1 MRQNAV
7 SPILRELVRL
17 IEAGSINSDNFS
29 WENVISLCGDMTHAY
44 GKNLK
49 NALAKQNQSGNLA
62 MNLQSFCDTI
72 MGMRTPNLTLAI
84 LCNSISQYLAKN
96 PPPTR

>member
-1 MRQNAV
+1 MRQKAV

-29 WENVISLCGDMTHAY
+29 WENVIPLCGDMTHAY

-49 NALAKQNQSGNLA
+49 NALAKQSQSGDFA
-62 MNLQSFCDTI
+62 MNLQIFCDTI
-72 MGMRTPNLTLAI
+72 KSMKTPRLTLEI
-84 LCNSISQYLAKN
+84 LCDSISQYLAKN

>member
-7 SPILRELVRL
+7 SPILRELIRL
-17 IEAGSINSDNFS
+17 IEAGSIKSGNFS
-29 WENVISLCGDMTHAY
+29 WEKVISLCGNMTHAY

-49 NALAKQNQSGNLA
+49 NALAKENQRGNLA
-62 MNLQSFCDTI
+62 MNLQILYDTI
-72 MGMRTPNLTLAI
+72 MRMRTPNLTLAI
-84 LCNSISQYLAKN
+84 LCNSISQYLTQN